1 MNKGYYHEAADRLY
15 VMRNN
20 IEENLVKHRPFK
32 KKKYQKKLAK
42 VQSIL
47 WDLYQTMALKM

>member
-32 KKKYQKKLAK
+32 KKKHRKKLAK